1 MQITCTSPGIKTETE
16 AYNPSAPSSAVGRT
30 IAPLFE
36 SVVSYLDRSSVTL
49 NILVRPIAHASLT
62 L

>member
-1 MQITCTSPGIKTETE
+1 MQITCTSPGIKMETE

-30 IAPLFE
+30 VAPLFE
-36 SVVSYLDRSSVTL
+36 GVMSHLDRSSVIF
-49 NILVRPIAHASLT
+49 NISVRPIAHASLT